1 MGTLEN
7 ISEKAQF
14 WQHCRSKTYS
24 LTKEM
29 NLSTQPHRCEN
40 KIVNEFNFSIV
51 HFSLKAIL
59 FCNNITEAETMLLLS
74 TLLNLYSYT
83 PLQPVSWFRASY
95 ISLRMRWKSLRSV
108 LSNGINRKDGTL
120 KKSSFT
126 LELGQ
131 VAAEFSKRVHFLP
144 IYSSAYKR

>member
-51 HFSLKAIL
+51 HFLLKAIL
-59 FCNNITEAETMLLLS
+59 FCNNITEVETMLLLS

-83 PLQPVSWFRASY
+83 PLQPVWWFRASY

-108 LSNGINRKDGTL
+108 FIKWYKPERWYI
-120 KKSSFT
+120 
-126 LELGQ
+126 EE
-131 VAAEFSKRVHFLP
+131 EFIHLRVG
-144 IYSSAYKR
+144 AGCCRV